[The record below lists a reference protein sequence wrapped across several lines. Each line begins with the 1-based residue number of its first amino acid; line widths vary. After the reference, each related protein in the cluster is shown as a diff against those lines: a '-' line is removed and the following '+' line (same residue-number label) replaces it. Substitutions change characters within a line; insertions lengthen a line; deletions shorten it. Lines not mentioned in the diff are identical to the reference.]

1 MGTTSLTNA
10 YAASESASQA
20 RTEIMNVGY
29 QIVGTEDQI
38 LGRMDQLGAPRLAS
52 VTTGRGPVTV
62 SAGMAAAGTVG
73 GLSVP
78 PSWAGGP
85 LLRASVIPLPATT
98 LAAAGD
104 PLAAGPQRL
113 LDRVAMLGTAAAGCR
128 VAAASSGPKP
138 NAASTTVRSMCRPQ
152 NTAAGSFTT
161 LASDLYELAR
171 LRDCGILTAEEFGQQ
186 KRRLLAE

>member
-1 MGTTSLTNA
+1 
-10 YAASESASQA
+10 
-20 RTEIMNVGY
+20 
-29 QIVGTEDQI
+29 
-38 LGRMDQLGAPRLAS
+38 
-52 VTTGRGPVTV
+52 
-62 SAGMAAAGTVG
+62 
-73 GLSVP
+73 
-78 PSWAGGP
+78 
-85 LLRASVIPLPATT
+85 
-98 LAAAGD
+98 
-104 PLAAGPQRL
+104 
-113 LDRVAMLGTAAAGCR
+113 MLGTAAAGCR